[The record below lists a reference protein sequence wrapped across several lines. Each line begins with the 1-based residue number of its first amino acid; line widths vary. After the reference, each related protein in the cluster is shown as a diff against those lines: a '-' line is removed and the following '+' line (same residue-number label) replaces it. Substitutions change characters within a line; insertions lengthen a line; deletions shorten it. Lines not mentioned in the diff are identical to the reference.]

1 MIKCV
6 SIYIGTMPVAVG
18 QVRYSMVE
26 VWYGRMVGPYFVFCI
41 FKYVF
46 CGVGNRCPV
55 KSSQATLLIH

>member
-46 CGVGNRCPV
+46 CGVVVWEIGVQLSPA
-55 KSSQATLLIH
+55 KPHY